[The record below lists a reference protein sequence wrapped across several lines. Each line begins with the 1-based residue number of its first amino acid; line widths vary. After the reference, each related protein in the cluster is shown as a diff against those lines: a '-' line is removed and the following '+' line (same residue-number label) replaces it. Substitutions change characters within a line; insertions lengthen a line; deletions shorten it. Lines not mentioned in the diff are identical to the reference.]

1 MISAEMLMEE
11 TRLYWEGFTGY
22 LEFNLGGS
30 FTSHLW
36 HFTGND
42 QSGVFMDQSSL
53 DLGLICHVLF
63 CLSATTCTFSLCMI
77 CIYYFFFSYSS
88 ARLLQRCN
96 LCAVQ
101 SALACQHLFYLK
113 VLPWFIFVHK
123 NTSRWL
129 KTSESR
135 NVGQRRV
142 IMFVSA
148 SVPQGRERRREGARM
163 RENESD

>member
-1 MISAEMLMEE
+1 MISAEMLIEE
-11 TRLYWEGFTGY
+11 IQLYWEGSTGY
-22 LEFNLGGS
+22 LEFNLWGS

-42 QSGVFMDQSSL
+42 QSGVFMDQSTL
-53 DLGLICHVLF
+53 DIGRICHVLF
-63 CLSATTCTFSLCMI
+63 CLSATTCTFSLCMN
-77 CIYYFFFSYSS
+77 CIYYFFSYSS
-88 ARLLQRCN
+88 TRLLQHCN

-113 VLPWFIFVHK
+113 VLTWFIFVHK

-129 KTSESR
+129 KTSGSR
-135 NVGQRRV
+135 NVGQHRV

-148 SVPQGRERRREGARM
+148 SVPQGREGRREGERM